1 MVTRRDYIS
10 IKVDAALSVVIELMQ
25 LLGEY
30 RDNIVLIGGWV
41 PKFIIP
47 EKKAPFIGSLDVDLA
62 LDHRKISEKGYKTIQ
77 ELLLERGYEQGRQPF
92 IFHRRFMFR
101 DQKVSVQVDL
111 LSGQYGGTKKGHR
124 HQRVQGIFA
133 RKARGCDLAFEKPI
147 ELIVEGELPVGGKS
161 SVKVRVASIV
171 TFLVMKGMALTDRLK
186 EKDAWDI
193 YYCVK
198 NYPGDLDS
206 LANEFKPHIG
216 NALIKEG
223 LEKIKTQF
231 ASEGHVGPKFVADFE
246 EVTDP
251 EERALLQRD
260 AYERVNYL
268 LEKLGIL

>member
-1 MVTRRDYIS
+1 MVTRRDYIGD
-10 IKVDAALSVVIELMQ
+10 KVDAALSVLIELMQ

-41 PKFIIP
+41 PEFIIP
-47 EKKAPFIGSLDVDLA
+47 EKNAPFVGSFDVDLA
-62 LDHRKISEKGYKTIQ
+62 LDHRKITEEGYKTIQ
-77 ELLLERGYEQGRQPF
+77 ELLFERGYEQGRQPF
-92 IFHRRFMFR
+92 IFHRKFMFR
-101 DQKVSVQVDL
+101 DQEVNVQVDL
-111 LSGQYGGTKKGHR
+111 LSGQYEGTKKGHR
-124 HQRVQGIFA
+124 HQRMQGIFA
-133 RKARGCDLAFEKPI
+133 RKARGCDLAFDEPVEVTI
-147 ELIVEGELPVGGKS
+147 EGELPGGGKN

-198 NYPGDLDS
+198 NYPGDLGS
-206 LANEFKPHIG
+206 LVNEFKPHIG
-216 NALIKEG
+216 NALVKEG
-223 LEKIKTQF
+223 LEKIRTQF
-231 ASEGHVGPKFVADFE
+231 VSEGHIGPKFVADFE